1 LENQTFDPAFWSS
14 KYLNSETQ
22 WDLGAVS
29 PALKIYI
36 DQLTDKHVSILIPG
50 CGNAHEAK
58 YLLEKGFSN
67 ITVIDIAPEP
77 IAQLKLAIKDST
89 RLNLI
94 CGDFF
99 EFQGQFDLI
108 LEQTFFCALPPTA
121 RKAYAIKMHQL
132 LKEGGK
138 LVGLLF
144 NRNFEQT
151 TPPFGGNLT
160 EYQRLF
166 TPLFSTVILT
176 PCTDSHPKRQ
186 GTELFMQCCK

>member
-1 LENQTFDPAFWSS
+1 MENQTFAAAFWSS
-14 KYLNSETQ
+14 KYLHAETQ

-36 DQLTDKHVSILIPG
+36 DQLTDKQISILIPG

-58 YLLEKGFSN
+58 YLLQKGFNN

-77 IAQLKLAIKDST
+77 IAQLKQEMTDVT
-89 RLNLI
+89 GLNLI

-99 EFQGQFDLI
+99 EFEGQYDLI
-108 LEQTFFCALPPTA
+108 IEQTFFCALPPTA
-121 RKAYAIKMHQL
+121 RTAYAMKMVQL

-144 NRNFEQT
+144 NRSFEQAS
-151 TPPFGGNLT
+151 PPFGGNLA
-160 EYQRLF
+160 EYQLLF
-166 TPLFSTVILT
+166 APIFSSVMLS

-186 GTELFMQCCK
+186 GTELFMQCRK